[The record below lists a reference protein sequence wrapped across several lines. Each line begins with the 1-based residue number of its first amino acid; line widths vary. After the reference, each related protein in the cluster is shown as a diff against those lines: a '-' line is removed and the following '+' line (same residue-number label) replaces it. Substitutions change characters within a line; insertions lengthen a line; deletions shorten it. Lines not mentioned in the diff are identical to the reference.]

1 MEKRLN
7 VGVIGAGMIGKV
19 HAEHLAYRIPEA
31 RLYAIADV
39 YQNAAENLGKK
50 LGINK
55 IMIDYHE
62 MLADPSVDAVAIC
75 SSTNTHA
82 QIIVEAAEAG
92 KHIFCEKPISYDLKT
107 IDDALSAVNKAG
119 VKLQIGFNRR
129 FDPNFARAR
138 QAVLDGVVGV
148 PHLVHIISRD
158 PEPPT
163 AEYCMTSGGIFMDMT
178 IHDFDMARYIIG
190 KEVVEIYASGGV
202 RIDPEI
208 GKVGDLDTVLI
219 MLKYEDGTLGTI
231 DNSEKATYGYD
242 QRVEVFG
249 SKGAVHINNNYQNNA
264 IISDGTSI
272 RHDLPL
278 YFFVERYTE
287 SYIAELRAFT
297 LAVLNNKPT
306 LVTGMDGRAPVVM
319 GLAAKQ
325 SVIENR
331 PIKISEVD
339 STFS

>member
-7 VGVIGAGMIGKV
+7 VGVIGAGMIGRV

-31 RLYAIADV
+31 RLVAIADV
-39 YQNAAENLGKK
+39 HLQSVTDLGEK
-50 LGINK
+50 LSINK
-55 IMIDYHE
+55 TMTDYHE
-62 MLADPSVDAVAIC
+62 MLADPGVDAVAIC
-75 SSTNTHA
+75 SSTDTHA
-82 QIIVEAAEAG
+82 KIIIEAAAAG
-92 KHIFCEKPISYDLKT
+92 KHIFCEKPISYDLRK
-107 IDDALSAVNKAG
+107 IDDAINAVNKAG

-129 FDPNFARAR
+129 FDPNFARAK
-138 QAVLDGVVGV
+138 QAVLDGVVGE

-163 AEYCMTSGGIFMDMT
+163 AEYCKTSGGIFMDMT
-178 IHDFDMARYIIG
+178 IHDFDMARYIVG
-190 KEVVEIYASGGV
+190 KEVVEVYASGGV

-231 DNSEKATYGYD
+231 DNSEKAAYGYD

-249 SKGAVHINNNYQNNA
+249 SKGAVHINNNYPNSA
-264 IISDGTSI
+264 IISDGISI

-287 SYIAELRAFT
+287 SYIAEVRAFVH
-297 LAVLNNKPT
+297 AVLHDEPVQ
-306 LVTGMDGRAPVVM
+306 VTGSDGRVPVVM
-319 GLAAKQ
+319 GLAAKK
-325 SVIENR
+325 SVEENR
-331 PIKISEVD
+331 PVKLSEV
-339 STFS
+339 TP

>member
-31 RLYAIADV
+31 RLVAIADV
-39 YQNAAENLGKK
+39 HLQSVTDLGEK
-50 LGINK
+50 LSINK
-55 IMIDYHE
+55 TMTDYHE
-62 MLADPSVDAVAIC
+62 MLADPGVDAVAIC
-75 SSTNTHA
+75 SSTDTHA
-82 QIIVEAAEAG
+82 KIIIEAAAAG
-92 KHIFCEKPISYDLKT
+92 KHIFCEKPISYDLRK
-107 IDDALSAVNKAG
+107 IDDAINAVNKAG

-129 FDPNFARAR
+129 FDPNFARAK
-138 QAVLDGVVGV
+138 QAVLDGVIGD

-163 AEYCMTSGGIFMDMT
+163 AEYCKTSGGIFMDMT
-178 IHDFDMARYIIG
+178 IHDFDMARYIVG
-190 KEVVEIYASGGV
+190 KEVVEVYASGGV

-219 MLKYEDGTLGTI
+219 MLNYEDGTLGTI
-231 DNSEKATYGYD
+231 DNSEKAAYGYD

-249 SKGAVHINNNYQNNA
+249 SKGAVHINNNYPNSA
-264 IISDGTSI
+264 IISDGISI

-287 SYIAELRAFT
+287 SYISEVRAFVH
-297 LAVLNNKPT
+297 AVLHDEPIQ
-306 LVTGMDGRAPVVM
+306 VTGSDGRVPVVM
-319 GLAAKQ
+319 GLAAKK
-325 SVIENR
+325 SVEENR
-331 PIKISEVD
+331 PVKLSEV
-339 STFS
+339 TP